1 MFCCIWTPVFDWH
14 FCLAITPH
22 HNVAVTEG
30 LMVLC
35 PLGVALCGVELG
47 SLNFSGKSLKVS
59 VDYVWCWQLLV
70 VVLEGELVLTL
81 LWHLH
86 PDSCLAYS
94 LAFWFVVLQQVF
106 PGIAMETA
114 LTEVLLLS
122 VLALIIEKATEVL
135 DPGVVK
141 FAGLLNQQQICPGHV
156 FWLIAYVVYNDTLI
170 PAKDIYS

>member
-1 MFCCIWTPVFDWH
+1 
-14 FCLAITPH
+14 
-22 HNVAVTEG
+22 
-30 LMVLC
+30 MVLG
-35 PLGVALCGVELG
+35 LLSVAHCGVKLR
-47 SLNFSGKSLKVS
+47 SCKFSGECLEVC
-59 VDYVWCWQLLV
+59 VDDVRGWELPV
-70 VVLEGELVLTL
+70 IVLEGEVVLAL

-86 PDSCLAYS
+86 PDSCLSDS
-94 LAFWFVVLQQVF
+94 LAFWLVVLQQVS